1 MRKGCL
7 GLIIIVVL
15 ALGFASFTFL
25 SYHHATQGS
34 SNGSTVNLTVAQ
46 GASLSGLEPQ
56 LQHAGVI
63 GSTTDFK
70 LWLRISGSSGKVSS
84 LQQGSY
90 SLRKSMPYAD
100 IISTLAKGPSISYE
114 KLTIP
119 EGLTVTETA
128 AKVGS
133 ETHIQAADFQAAAT
147 VATAQPTILPP
158 GNPSLEGFLYPQTY
172 FVDPHEDAAQLVQEM
187 VAQFQT
193 ETASV
198 NWSLAPQKVTPYQV
212 LTIASLIQNEAKV
225 TSDGPNIA
233 SVIYNRLA
241 QHVPLGIDATVYYA
255 LDLPF
260 TTPLT
265 QSDLAFASPY
275 NTRVEAGVPPTPIS
289 SPDLDYINAALH
301 PAQTN
306 YLYYVLGPDCVHN
319 QFFSSYTAFQQA
331 AANQPKC

>member
-1 MRKGCL
+1 MRRGCL
-7 GLIIIVVL
+7 GLIILLVL
-15 ALGFASFTFL
+15 ALGFVSFTFL
-25 SYHHATQGS
+25 SYHSATEGS
-34 SNGSTVNLTVAQ
+34 STGAPVTLTVPS

-56 LQHAGVI
+56 LHTAGVI
-63 GSTTDFK
+63 GSTFDFK
-70 LWLRISGSSGKVSS
+70 IWLHLSGSAGQVSS

-90 SLRKSMPYAD
+90 TLRKNMPYSEL
-100 IISTLAKGPSISYE
+100 ISTLAKGPSISYE

-128 AKVGS
+128 AKVGA

-147 VATAQPTILPP
+147 VASAQPTILPP
-158 GNPSLEGFLYPQTY
+158 GNASLEGFLYPQTY
-172 FVDPHEDAAQLVQEM
+172 YVDPHQDAANLVQEM
-187 VAQFQT
+187 VAEFQT

-198 NWSLAPQKVTPYQV
+198 DWSAAPPGITPYQV

-225 TSDGPNIA
+225 ISDGPNIA

-241 QHVPLGIDATVYYA
+241 AHIPLGIDATVYYA
-255 LDLPF
+255 LDKPF
-260 TTPLT
+260 TEKLT
-265 QSDLAFASPY
+265 TADTQVKSPW
-275 NTRVEAGVPPTPIS
+275 NTYVAPGLPPTPIS

-306 YLYYVLGPDCVHN
+306 YLYYVVGPDCIHSL
-319 QFFSSYTAFQQA
+319 FFSSYAAFSQA